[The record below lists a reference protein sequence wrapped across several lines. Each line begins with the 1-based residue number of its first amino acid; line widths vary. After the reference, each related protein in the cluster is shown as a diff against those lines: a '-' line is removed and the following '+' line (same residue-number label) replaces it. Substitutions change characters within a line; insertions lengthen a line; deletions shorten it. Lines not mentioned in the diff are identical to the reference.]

1 MAVCSFVSLKAS
13 YCYYFVFYFIL
24 LFFAVYALS
33 IIESAQSEALLSGV
47 KKGAFYSRRHV
58 WNVSK
63 AMQLGALIHTR
74 SATQCISRI
83 CTELNK
89 HLPSNT
95 VLPSYCVSSMK
106 SARWYQARCV
116 REYERCNLTR
126 VALSARSFT
135 KRQSGVIHG
144 TLHLSLFNRMCLS
157 VLFFVHHIVWTT
169 SVKE

>member
-33 IIESAQSEALLSGV
+33 IIKSAQSEALLSGV
-47 KKGAFYSRRHV
+47 KKGPFIRAGMFEMCPKQCSWARLY
-58 WNVSK
+58 
-63 AMQLGALIHTR
+63 
-74 SATQCISRI
+74 TQCISRI

>member
-24 LFFAVYALS
+24 LFFAVYAVNYRERTKRS
-33 IIESAQSEALLSGV
+33 FAFRS

-157 VLFFVHHIVWTT
+157 VHHIVWTT

>member
-47 KKGAFYSRRHV
+47 KKGPFIRAGMFEMCPKQCSWARLYTHARPH
-58 WNVSK
+58 NVY
-63 AMQLGALIHTR
+63 LGYVPSWINICHPTR
-74 SATQCISRI
+74 SCPVTVSPVWKVLDDIRLVVCV
-83 CTELNK
+83 
-89 HLPSNT
+89 NT
-95 VLPSYCVSSMK
+95 
-106 SARWYQARCV
+106 SAVTWQ
-116 REYERCNLTR
+116 
-126 VALSARSFT
+126 ALSARSFT

-144 TLHLSLFNRMCLS
+144 TLQLSLFNRMCLS